1 MLNFLGVILD
11 EYLTWKKH
19 TQHIEN
25 KVLVFLLFIKQARLK
40 YIKINIQNI
49 PFLVFFAYFCQFY
62 GKENLHSFKVV
73 LTISHQ
79 LTKLQSF
86 EWLNFILCLWGSIK
100 VFPNKF
106 TKNYEILFISWHTYC
121 IIKTWLQL
129 TKIAFITAEW

>member
-1 MLNFLGVILD
+1 M
-11 EYLTWKKH
+11 
-19 TQHIEN
+19 QHIEN

-86 EWLNFILCLWGSIK
+86 E
-100 VFPNKF
+100 
-106 TKNYEILFISWHTYC
+106 
-121 IIKTWLQL
+121 
-129 TKIAFITAEW
+129 